1 MSNISSLCNSSNTCE
16 DRITSK
22 DFNVGQ
28 VSVKEPWDD
37 TSLVLSSCSLHCM
50 EPEGSI
56 YMMTAECSMNCSTK
70 ETVCCLLFEG
80 QKKTHYSLLGWEGNV
95 KE

>member
-1 MSNISSLCNSSNTCE
+1 
-16 DRITSK
+16 
-22 DFNVGQ
+22 
-28 VSVKEPWDD
+28 
-37 TSLVLSSCSLHCM
+37 M

-56 YMMTAECSMNCSTK
+56 YAQSMNCSTK